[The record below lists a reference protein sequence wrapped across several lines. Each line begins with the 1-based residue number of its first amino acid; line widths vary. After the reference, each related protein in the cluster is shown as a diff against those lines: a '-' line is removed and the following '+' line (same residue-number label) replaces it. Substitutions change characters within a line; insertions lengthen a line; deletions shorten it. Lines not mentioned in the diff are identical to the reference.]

1 MIPGLTRTRRI
12 PGRALVACL
21 LFAAWLAGCATT
33 PAPQQRRQLADA
45 LASAGGLGQTQV
57 AAAGFVLLA
66 YQRFGAP
73 GQPLSVYIEGDGY
86 AWKTRYKLSDDP
98 TPTDPTALRLALQD
112 PAANLVYLARP
123 CQYVA
128 APDHGRCA
136 PDYWSG
142 KRFAEEVIAATDA
155 ALEQLRAR
163 AQAHGVHLVGYSGGA
178 AVAALV
184 AARRSDVLSLR
195 TVAGNLDHAALTTLH
210 GVTPLQGSLNPV
222 DQAARLSA
230 LPQRH
235 FVGGR
240 DRVVPPAIAEGFLA
254 RLDSRRCAAL
264 TVVPQASHDQ
274 GWVEHWPVLLSLA
287 LACTKG
293 KEPVSK

>member
-1 MIPGLTRTRRI
+1 MAARTR
-12 PGRALVACL
+12 AACL
-21 LFAAWLAGCATT
+21 LLAMSLLSACVTS
-33 PAPQQRRQLADA
+33 PAPGVRRE
-45 LASAGGLGQTQV
+45 LASELASSAGLSKTTL
-57 AAAGFVLLA
+57 AAEGFVLLA
-66 YQRFGAP
+66 YQRIGAP
-73 GQPLSVYIEGDGY
+73 GQPLTVYIEGDGY
-86 AWKTRYKLSDDP
+86 AWKTRHLLSDDP

-128 APDHGRCA
+128 TEEVGRCT

-142 KRFAEEVIAATDA
+142 KRFAEEVIAATDV
-155 ALEQLRAR
+155 ALELLRTR
-163 AQAHGVHLVGYSGGA
+163 SQAPGLHLVGYSGGA

-184 AARRSDVLSLR
+184 AARRNDVLSLR
-195 TVAGNLDHAALTTLH
+195 TVAGNLDHAALTALH
-210 GVTPLQGSLNPV
+210 GVTPLLGSLNPI

-240 DRVVPPAIAEGFLA
+240 DRVVPPGIAQGFLA

-264 TVVPQASHDQ
+264 DVVAQASHEE
-274 GWVEHWPVLLSLA
+274 GWVENWPRLLA
-287 LACTKG
+287 LEVACN
-293 KEPVSK
+293 P